1 MDARLGDFSRILRPK
16 GGNCL
21 VVVVGKGANGE
32 RVGGGVDELQRKVH
46 RFFGKEEEFSRKV
59 VGFPLALAQSFCTVV
74 AGWGKMDGGTKKT
87 PRILL
92 NGGVCASSRL
102 ALFVRGLRVSVGSSE
117 GSSRAT
123 HAFRSGGLGH
133 AEIDGAKFR
142 FVLNYVVLEGEEET
156 LCTLGREDL
165 AGIYASLGQ
174 TGKSGDEV
182 EYELLRAVVDDGQIA
197 VSAVGDFGS
206 ELDLELLTL
215 FFFVCHERVVCYV
228 DE

>member
-1 MDARLGDFSRILRPK
+1 MRDWAIFSRILRPK

-46 RFFGKEEEFSRKV
+46 RFFGKEEEFFAKSGGVSSRTCAV
-59 VGFPLALAQSFCTVV
+59 FLRCSRRLGQN
-74 AGWGKMDGGTKKT
+74 GRRYKKT

-123 HAFRSGGLGH
+123 HASVAAGWGMPRSMVPNSCSYLTTLSWR
-133 AEIDGAKFR
+133 AKRRR
-142 FVLNYVVLEGEEET
+142 FALW
-156 LCTLGREDL
+156 GREDL

>member
-1 MDARLGDFSRILRPK
+1 MGECAQ
-16 GGNCL
+16 
-21 VVVVGKGANGE
+21 VVG
-32 RVGGGVDELQRKVH
+32 V
-46 RFFGKEEEFSRKV
+46 RF
-59 VGFPLALAQSFCTVV
+59 
-74 AGWGKMDGGTKKT
+74 
-87 PRILL
+87 
-92 NGGVCASSRL
+92 
-102 ALFVRGLRVSVGSSE
+102 FVRGLRVSVGSSE
-117 GSSRAT
+117 RSGRAT
-123 HAFRSGGLGH
+123 HAFRSGGLRH
-133 AEIDGAKFR
+133 AEIDGAKFL

-156 LCTLGREDL
+156 LRALGREDL

-182 EYELLRAVVDDGQIA
+182 EHELLRAVVDDGQIA

>member
-1 MDARLGDFSRILRPK
+1 M
-16 GGNCL
+16 
-21 VVVVGKGANGE
+21 
-32 RVGGGVDELQRKVH
+32 
-46 RFFGKEEEFSRKV
+46 
-59 VGFPLALAQSFCTVV
+59 VGFSLALAQSFCAVV
-74 AGWGKMDGGTKKT
+74 AGWGKMAWGQKKL
-87 PRILL
+87 PAFRRM
-92 NGGVCASSRL
+92 GECAQVVAVRF
-102 ALFVRGLRVSVGSSE
+102 FVRGLRVSVGSSE
-117 GSSRAT
+117 RSGRAT
-123 HAFRSGGLGH
+123 HAFRSGGLRH
-133 AEIDGAKFR
+133 AEIDGAKFL

-156 LCTLGREDL
+156 LRALGRENL

-182 EYELLRAVVDDGQIA
+182 EHELLRAVVDDGQIA

>member
-1 MDARLGDFSRILRPK
+1 M
-16 GGNCL
+16 
-21 VVVVGKGANGE
+21 
-32 RVGGGVDELQRKVH
+32 DELWRKVH

-59 VGFPLALAQSFCTVV
+59 VGFSLALAQSFCAVV
-74 AGWGKMDGGTKKT
+74 AGWGKMAWGQKKL
-87 PRILL
+87 PAFRRM
-92 NGGVCASSRL
+92 GECAQVVAVRF
-102 ALFVRGLRVSVGSSE
+102 FVRGLRVSVGSSE
-117 GSSRAT
+117 RSGRAT
-123 HAFRSGGLGH
+123 HAFRSGGLRH
-133 AEIDGAKFR
+133 AEIDGAKFL

-156 LCTLGREDL
+156 LRALGRENL

-182 EYELLRAVVDDGQIA
+182 EHELLRAVVDDGQIA

>member
-1 MDARLGDFSRILRPK
+1 
-16 GGNCL
+16 
-21 VVVVGKGANGE
+21 
-32 RVGGGVDELQRKVH
+32 
-46 RFFGKEEEFSRKV
+46 
-59 VGFPLALAQSFCTVV
+59 
-74 AGWGKMDGGTKKT
+74 MDGGTKKT
-87 PRILL
+87 PRIPK

-117 GSSRAT
+117 GSSRTT
-123 HAFRSGGLGH
+123 HAFRSGGLRH
-133 AEIDGAKFR
+133 AEIDGAKFL

-156 LCTLGREDL
+156 LRALGREDL

-182 EYELLRAVVDDGQIA
+182 EHELLRAVVDDGQIA

>member
-1 MDARLGDFSRILRPK
+1 M
-16 GGNCL
+16 
-21 VVVVGKGANGE
+21 GKGEDGE
-32 RVGGGVDELQRKVH
+32 RVGGGVDELRRKVH

-59 VGFPLALAQSFCTVV
+59 VGLPLVLAPSFCAVV
-74 AGWGKMDGGTKKT
+74 ADWGKMDGGTKKT
-87 PRILL
+87 PRIPK

-123 HAFRSGGLGH
+123 HAFRSGGLRH
-133 AEIDGAKFR
+133 TEIDGAKFL

-156 LCTLGREDL
+156 LRTLGREDL

-182 EYELLRAVVDDGQIA
+182 EHELLRAVVDDGQIA

>member
-1 MDARLGDFSRILRPK
+1 MEVQKKLPAFRRM
-16 GGNCL
+16 
-21 VVVVGKGANGE
+21 GE
-32 RVGGGVDELQRKVH
+32 C
-46 RFFGKEEEFSRKV
+46 
-59 VGFPLALAQSFCTVV
+59 AQVV
-74 AGWGKMDGGTKKT
+74 ALRFLSGGYA
-87 PRILL
+87 
-92 NGGVCASSRL
+92 G
-102 ALFVRGLRVSVGSSE
+102 VGSSE

-123 HAFRSGGLGH
+123 HAFRSGGLRH
-133 AEIDGAKFR
+133 AEIDGAKFL

-156 LCTLGREDL
+156 LRALGREDL

-182 EYELLRAVVDDGQIA
+182 EHELLWAVVDDGQIA
-197 VSAVGDFGS
+197 VSAVGDFGR

>member
-1 MDARLGDFSRILRPK
+1 MKTSLFSVETRGVFPKTRRVFLRRFGK
-16 GGNCL
+16 RTGG
-21 VVVVGKGANGE
+21 GE
-32 RVGGGVDELQRKVH
+32 R
-46 RFFGKEEEFSRKV
+46 RFEYGR
-59 VGFPLALAQSFCTVV
+59 
-74 AGWGKMDGGTKKT
+74 GTKKT
-87 PRILL
+87 PRIPK

-102 ALFVRGLRVSVGSSE
+102 ALFVRGLRVGVGSSE

-123 HAFRSGGLGH
+123 HAFRSGGLRH
-133 AEIDGAKFR
+133 AEIDGAKFL

-156 LCTLGREDL
+156 LRALGREDL

-182 EYELLRAVVDDGQIA
+182 EHELLRAVVDDGQIA

>member
-1 MDARLGDFSRILRPK
+1 MAKSPQVFRERRGVFAKSGGVSSRTCAVFLRCSRRLGQ
-16 GGNCL
+16 
-21 VVVVGKGANGE
+21 NG
-32 RVGGGVDELQRKVH
+32 RRY
-46 RFFGKEEEFSRKV
+46 
-59 VGFPLALAQSFCTVV
+59 
-74 AGWGKMDGGTKKT
+74 KKT
-87 PRILL
+87 PRIPK

-102 ALFVRGLRVSVGSSE
+102 ALFCQGLRVCVGSSE
-117 GSSRAT
+117 GSGRAT
-123 HAFRSGGLGH
+123 HAFRSGGLRH
-133 AEIDGAKFR
+133 AEIDGSKFL

-156 LCTLGREDL
+156 LRALGREDL

-182 EYELLRAVVDDGQIA
+182 EHELLRAVVDDGQIA